1 MATQAID
8 AMMQDAFTKLPKADA
23 SLSELLRFSFEYN
36 PSELFMAAWGE
47 EYRERAEALWAASTQ
62 AFKAQKATGY
72 SPEQVL
78 LCMAFDAA
86 IAPYTGAPESLV
98 LAYQRA
104 MLQELRAAAP
114 C

>member
-8 AMMQDAFTKLPKADA
+8 ALMQDAFAKLPEPDA
-23 SLSELLRFSFEYN
+23 GLSELIRFSFQYN
-36 PSELFMAAWGE
+36 PSELFMAEWGE
-47 EYRERAEALWAASTQ
+47 DYRERAEALWEASTQ
-62 AFKAQKATGY
+62 AFKAQKATGH
-72 SPEQVL
+72 SPEHVL

-86 IAPYTGAPESLV
+86 IAPYTGVPESLA

-114 C
+114 G